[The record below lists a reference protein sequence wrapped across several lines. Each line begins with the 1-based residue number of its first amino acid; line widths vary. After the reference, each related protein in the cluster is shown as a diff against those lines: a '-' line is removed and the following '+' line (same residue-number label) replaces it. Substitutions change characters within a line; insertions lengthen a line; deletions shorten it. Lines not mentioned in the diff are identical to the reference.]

1 MEVIMRSVG
10 NFFVILA
17 FSSFLSI
24 TLVQD
29 ANSQFSVD
37 ERLFGTWSKDGTGE
51 LLKISSN
58 GDVDI
63 FLAGQATV
71 FSGNGSI
78 ERCSEGGANLC
89 ISGPRLKCAF
99 RSAFTQGVLN
109 LQFRTGSPDIACRS
123 LSGDFRRRD

>member
-1 MEVIMRSVG
+1 MKSVIKIFTVMM
-10 NFFVILA
+10 
-17 FSSFLSI
+17 FSTLLSI
-24 TLVQD
+24 LLAKEAT
-29 ANSQFSVD
+29 SQFVVD

-89 ISGPRLKCAF
+89 IAGPRLKCAF

-109 LQFRTGSPDIACRS
+109 LQFRTGSPDIACRA

>member
-1 MEVIMRSVG
+1 MKSVIKIFTVMMFST
-10 NFFVILA
+10 FLIIILA
-17 FSSFLSI
+17 KEA
-24 TLVQD
+24 T
-29 ANSQFSVD
+29 SQFVVD

-89 ISGPRLKCAF
+89 IAGPRLKCAF

-109 LQFRTGSPDIACRS
+109 LQFRTGSPDIACRA

>member
-1 MEVIMRSVG
+1 MKNLSKC
-10 NFFVILA
+10 FVVML
-17 FSSFLSI
+17 FSAMFGTI
-24 TLVQD
+24 AINH
-29 ANSQFSVD
+29 ANSQFVVD

-89 ISGPRLKCAF
+89 IAGPRLKCAF

-109 LQFRTGSPDIACRS
+109 LQFRTGSPDIACRA

>member
-1 MEVIMRSVG
+1 MKNVIKIFTVMM
-10 NFFVILA
+10 
-17 FSSFLSI
+17 FSTFLSI
-24 TLVQD
+24 ILAKEAT
-29 ANSQFSVD
+29 SQFAVD
-37 ERLFGTWSKDGTGE
+37 EKLFGTWSKDGTGE

-89 ISGPRLKCAF
+89 IAGPRLKCAF

-109 LQFRTGSPDIACRS
+109 LQFRTGSPDIACRA

>member
-1 MEVIMRSVG
+1 MKSVIKIFTVMMFSTLLSI
-10 NFFVILA
+10 ILA
-17 FSSFLSI
+17 KEA
-24 TLVQD
+24 T
-29 ANSQFSVD
+29 SQFVVD

-89 ISGPRLKCAF
+89 IAGPRLKCAF

-109 LQFRTGSPDIACRS
+109 LQFRTGSPDIACRA

>member
-1 MEVIMRSVG
+1 MRTIGKIFAVMVLGS
-10 NFFVILA
+10 LM
-17 FSSFLSI
+17 SSIISNE
-24 TLVQD
+24 
-29 ANSQFSVD
+29 ASSQFAVD

-89 ISGPRLKCAF
+89 IAGPRLKCAF

-109 LQFRTGSPDIACRS
+109 LQFRTGSPDIACRA

>member
-1 MEVIMRSVG
+1 MEVHMKSVIKI
-10 NFFVILA
+10 FTVMMFSTLLSIILA
-17 FSSFLSI
+17 KEA
-24 TLVQD
+24 T
-29 ANSQFSVD
+29 SQFVVD

-89 ISGPRLKCAF
+89 IAGPRLKCAF

-109 LQFRTGSPDIACRS
+109 LQFRTGSPDIACRA

>member
-1 MEVIMRSVG
+1 MMINTGKIFAVMLFSAILSL
-10 NFFVILA
+10 FVA
-17 FSSFLSI
+17 KE
-24 TLVQD
+24 
-29 ANSQFSVD
+29 ANSQFAVD

-89 ISGPRLKCAF
+89 IAGPRLKCAF

-109 LQFRTGSPDIACRS
+109 LQFRTGSPDIACRA

>member
-1 MEVIMRSVG
+1 MRNTNKYFFIM
-10 NFFVILA
+10 L
-17 FSSFLSI
+17 LSAMLGI
-24 TLVQD
+24 ISINY
-29 ANSQFSVD
+29 ANSQFAVD

-89 ISGPRLKCAF
+89 IAGPRLKCAF

-109 LQFRTGSPDIACRS
+109 LQFRTGSPDIACRA

>member
-1 MEVIMRSVG
+1 MR
-10 NFFVILA
+10 NTNKYFFVML
-17 FSSFLSI
+17 LSTMLGFI
-24 TLVQD
+24 SINY
-29 ANSQFSVD
+29 ANSQFAVD

-89 ISGPRLKCAF
+89 IAGPRLKCAF

-109 LQFRTGSPDIACRS
+109 LQFRTGSPDIACRA

>member
-1 MEVIMRSVG
+1 MRIFGKYLVLI
-10 NFFVILA
+10 VL
-17 FSSFLSI
+17 SSLMGIIAVKEAS
-24 TLVQD
+24 
-29 ANSQFSVD
+29 SQFSVD

-51 LLKISSN
+51 LLKIFSN

-89 ISGPRLKCAF
+89 IAGPRLKCAF

-109 LQFRTGSPDIACRS
+109 LQFRTGSPDVACRA

>member
-1 MEVIMRSVG
+1 MKNLSKC
-10 NFFVILA
+10 FVVML
-17 FSSFLSI
+17 FSAMFGI
-24 TLVQD
+24 IAVNN
-29 ANSQFSVD
+29 ANSQFVVD

-89 ISGPRLKCAF
+89 IAGPRLKCAF

-109 LQFRTGSPDIACRS
+109 LQFRTGSPDIACRA

>member
-1 MEVIMRSVG
+1 MKI
-10 NFFVILA
+10 FVKLLVL
-17 FSSFLSI
+17 FVCSSLTAI
-24 TLVQD
+24 TV
-29 ANSQFSVD
+29 AKEAKSQFSVD
-37 ERLFGTWSKDGTGE
+37 ERLFGRWSKDGTGE
-51 LLKISSN
+51 VLNIQQN

-63 FLAGQATV
+63 FLAGQATP

-89 ISGPRLKCAF
+89 IAGPRLKCAF

-109 LQFRTGSPDIACRS
+109 LQFRTGSPDVACRA

>member
-1 MEVIMRSVG
+1 MRNTNKYFFIM
-10 NFFVILA
+10 L
-17 FSSFLSI
+17 LSTMLGTI
-24 TLVQD
+24 SINY
-29 ANSQFSVD
+29 ANSQFAVD

-89 ISGPRLKCAF
+89 IAGPRLKCAF

-109 LQFRTGSPDIACRS
+109 LQFRTGSPDIACRA

>member
-1 MEVIMRSVG
+1 MKNMISRKFFTFSLCLGVIFA
-10 NFFVILA
+10 NTA
-17 FSSFLSI
+17 FS
-24 TLVQD
+24 
-29 ANSQFSVD
+29 QFAVD
-37 ERLFGTWSKDGTGE
+37 DKLFGTWSKDGTGE
-51 LLKISSN
+51 LLKISTN

-89 ISGPRLKCAF
+89 IAGPRLKCAF

-109 LQFRTGSPDIACRS
+109 LQFRTGSPDVACRA